1 MKKLKNLIVIIGVII
16 ISIILFRDKIFRFI
30 NPINEIIVGASNQER
45 RLAYDENV
53 KFEDNKS
60 KIKDIQCGENYTVI
74 LKEDGTVWVTGENYH
89 VNDIIKVSGER
100 NTKFTKMRIENIIQ
114 IAVGDN
120 FVLAL
125 NKDGDVYSWGGND
138 YHQLGIEEASRTCYE
153 VPRKVEIKNIEKIY
167 AFNLQSAALSKDG
180 IAYYWG
186 YATDTTS
193 NKPVIKKFNKE
204 IIDDIF
210 LTNYKYYFKTTNNE
224 LYGAGYDFDNITSQ
238 VNGWARQIEKVE
250 IYDVKKVVSSQKR
263 YNLENANNIDYVI
276 KQNGDVSMLNVYEG
290 ELETKIEVLSN
301 IVDAKTFLDNRDG
314 RIESVIFLD
323 NLGNVYTNI
332 ESSLDGDNISDNI
345 KKINLS
351 NVKEIYVGAERNSS
365 QSCVIIQKENNTI
378 WNLASS
384 IENYQRREGGW
395 SPSRCYEAEQI
406 NIDKFKDVAFGEEY
420 IIVIDQNDVLYRK
433 GYNSVGQ
440 LGTDKQENI
449 SEFDLI
455 YTSNMNYHFDKRQE
469 LLNNKTPSSEEMNNN
484 ITTNNNI
491 TNNSINIKPEDSWGD
506 VYDITNSDY
515 GTTKND
521 KDPYWVKLE
530 NGKYIL
536 IDPVMSTMGD

>member
-1 MKKLKNLIVIIGVII
+1 MKKLKNLIMIICVII

-30 NPINEIIVGASNQER
+30 NPINEIIVGTSNQER
-45 RLAYDENV
+45 ILAYDENV

-60 KIKDIQCGENYTVI
+60 KINDIQCGETYTVI

-89 VNDIIKVSGER
+89 LRDIIKVSGER

-125 NKDGDVYSWGGND
+125 NKDGEVYSWGGND
-138 YHQLGIEEASRTCYE
+138 YHQLGIEEVSRTCYE

-167 AFNLQSAALSKDG
+167 AYNLQSAALSKDG

-186 YATDTTS
+186 FATDTNS
-193 NKPVIKKFNKE
+193 NKPVIKQFNKE
-204 IIDDIF
+204 KIDEIF
-210 LTNYKYYFKTTNNE
+210 LTNYKYYFKTVNNE
-224 LYGAGYDFDNITSQ
+224 LYGAGYDFDNITNQ
-238 VNGWARQIEKVE
+238 VNGWARKVEKIE
-250 IYDVKKVVSSQKR
+250 IYDVKKVISSQRK
-263 YNLENANNIDYVI
+263 YYLENVNYIDYVI

-290 ELETKIEVLSN
+290 KLETKIESLSN
-301 IVDAKTFLDNRDG
+301 IVDAKTFLDDRNG
-314 RIESVIFLD
+314 RLESVIFLD

-332 ESSLDGDNISDNI
+332 ESSLSGDDISEDI
-345 KKINLS
+345 KKLDILS
-351 NVKEIYVGAERNSS
+351 VKKIYVGGIKDSDQN
-365 QSCVIIQKENNTI
+365 CVIIQKEDNTI

-384 IENYQRREGGW
+384 IENYQRRVGAY
-395 SPSRCYEAEQI
+395 SSSKCFEAEQI
-406 NIDKFKDVAFGEEY
+406 NVDNFKDVAFGDEY
-420 IIVIDQNDVLYRK
+420 IIIIDQNDVLYRK

-455 YTSNMNYHFDKRQE
+455 YTSNINYHFDKRQE
-469 LLNNKTPSSEEMNNN
+469 LLNNKIPSSDESNNN
-484 ITTNNNI
+484 ITTKNNI

-521 KDPYWVKLE
+521 KEPYWVKLE

-536 IDPVMSTMGD
+536 IDPAMSTMSD